1 MNIRDAADTNIVMDA
16 DSMYPQG
23 YHPVQRKRLPLPNYS
38 SDAPHYSRASAP
50 RPVRYY
56 LVDFGISTYFAP
68 GAPRLVTG
76 GLGAN
81 REVPELSDTTPY
93 DPFKLDIFV
102 LGNVFKSQIHDVSP
116 CCSIAI
122 PFSDLPPQK
131 YFRAEFL
138 GPLIAAMMQRN
149 PDARPTAQEAL
160 RRWRHIKTR
169 VSLIQRASRMR
180 GRDEGLVY
188 TILFD
193 ILSFIKVVYVIAK
206 KFTGWSLSWLSM
218 IFT

>member
-1 MNIRDAADTNIVMDA
+1 MDA

-23 YHPVQRKRLPLPNYS
+23 YHPVQRKRLPVPNWS

-56 LVDFGISTYFAP
+56 FTDFGLSTHLAP

-76 GLGAN
+76 GLGAK
-81 REVPELSDTTPY
+81 RDVPELSDTIPY

-102 LGNVFKSQIHDVSP
+102 LGNVFKSQIHD
-116 CCSIAI
+116 
-122 PFSDLPPQK
+122 K
-131 YFRAEFL
+131 YFRVEVL
-138 GPLIAAMMQRN
+138 GPLIAAMMQRS
-149 PDARPTAQEAL
+149 PAARPTAQEAL
-160 RRWRHIKTR
+160 QRWRHIRTR
-169 VSLIQRASRMR
+169 VSVIQRASRLR
-180 GRDEGLVY
+180 GRDETLVY
-188 TILFD
+188 TVLFD